1 MNVEKGGK
9 LLMKPLRVLIV
20 LAVVLIMLVAVRF
33 WPWKMATAGA
43 ATPAEC
49 VENYYESL
57 KSGDVDKYRRCLG
70 DSYRADVGPRFFKD
84 ACREVKDV
92 KGVVQRAGSAEG
104 ESSQSVDVE
113 EVRAAGVRR
122 LRYHLRQE
130 DRGWVI
136 VAIDPPRETTS
147 PIRYGTP
154 VGDEP

>member
-1 MNVEKGGK
+1 MR
-9 LLMKPLRVLIV
+9 PLRVLIL
-20 LAVVLIMLVAVRF
+20 LAVVLIALAGVRF
-33 WPWKMATAGA
+33 WPSPTATAGA

-49 VENYYESL
+49 IENYYESL
-57 KSGDVDKYRRCLG
+57 KSGDVEKYLRCLG
-70 DSYRADVGPRFFKD
+70 EPYRTDAGQRFFD
-84 ACREVKDV
+84 AACRDAKNL
-92 KGVVQRAGSAEG
+92 KGLVQRTGPVENG
-104 ESSQSVDVE
+104 SQSVEAE

-136 VAIDPPRETTS
+136 VAIDRLRETTS